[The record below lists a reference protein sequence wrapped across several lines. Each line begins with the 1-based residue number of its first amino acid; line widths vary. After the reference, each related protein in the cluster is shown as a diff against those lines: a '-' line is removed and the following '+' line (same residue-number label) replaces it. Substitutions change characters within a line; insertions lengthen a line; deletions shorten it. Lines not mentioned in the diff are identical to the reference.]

1 MVQETIFSFLFPVP
15 IGYTTVISLV
25 IALYCPD
32 SETKLIAR
40 DDDSGT
46 GWNAKI
52 AADLS
57 PGTYYIRA
65 EQVHTALRTGKGTP
79 MKKCVA

>member
-1 MVQETIFSFLFPVP
+1 M
-15 IGYTTVISLV
+15 
-25 IALYCPD
+25 ALYGPD

-52 AADLS
+52 VADLS
-57 PGTYYIRA
+57 PGTYYMSELNITTVRA
-65 EQVHTALRTGKGTP
+65 EQVHTALRW
-79 MKKCVA
+79 